1 MGLRLDTGMS
11 GPITT
16 RAPQVYQSGR
26 TSYRANRSLKCFW
39 YVFRGLNPTV
49 NPRRILLWIFTRGRA
64 AVSQRLAGCVL
75 KSREP
80 RMASEQV
87 WREAWA
93 PNRGVLAFF

>member
-26 TSYRANRSLKCFW
+26 TSYRANSSLKRFW
-39 YVFRGLNPTV
+39 YVFWGLNPTV
-49 NPRRILLWIFTRGRA
+49 NPCRIPLWIFSRGRA

-75 KSREP
+75 IP
-80 RMASEQV
+80 RAK
-87 WREAWA
+87 
-93 PNRGVLAFF
+93 NGVRTSMEGSLGP